1 MQPDFW
7 VFLQNNIFLVAVCV
21 VSGVM
26 LLLPLLQKV
35 SAGGMKEVSVQEAV
49 QLINRRDAIVVDVR
63 DSGEYAA
70 GHVPN
75 ARHIPAAELEKR
87 SKELEKFKDKPVV
100 VVCRT
105 GSRSASACGS
115 LRKLGFQ
122 EVFPL
127 KGGVLGWTQASMPL
141 EK

>member
-7 VFLQNNIFLVAVCV
+7 VFLQNNIFLVAVCL
-21 VSGVM
+21 VSGGM
-26 LLLPLLQKV
+26 LLWPLVQKL
-35 SAGGMKEVSVQEAV
+35 ATGAKEVSVQQAV
-49 QLINRRDAIVVDVR
+49 QLINRRDAIVLDVR
-63 DSGEYAA
+63 DASEFASG
-70 GHVPN
+70 HLPH

-87 SKELEKFKDKPVV
+87 VKELEKFKNKPVV
-100 VVCRT
+100 ITCRS
-105 GSRSASACGS
+105 GSRAASACGT
-115 LRKLGFQ
+115 LRKHGFQ

>member
-1 MQPDFW
+1 MQPDFFA
-7 VFLQNNIFLVAVCV
+7 FLQNNIFLVAVTV

-26 LLLPLLQKV
+26 LIWPLLQKV
-35 SAGGMKEVSVQEAV
+35 AVGGMKEVSVPQAV
-49 QLINRRDAIVVDVR
+49 QLINRRDAIVLDVR
-63 DSGEYAA
+63 DAAEYAT

-87 SKELEKFKDKPVV
+87 LKELQKFKDKPVV
-100 VVCRT
+100 VVCRSGT
-105 GSRSASACGS
+105 RSASACGT

-127 KGGVLGWTQASMPL
+127 KGGVLAWTQASMPL